1 MQARKA
7 LSGKPRLL
15 FALLAAG
22 NVLGHAGTDLILP
35 AVPILPGVAIGLLID
50 SFAAQG

>member
-22 NVLGHAGTDLILP
+22 NVLGDLILP
-35 AVPILPGVAIGLLID
+35 AVAMLPGVAIGLLID